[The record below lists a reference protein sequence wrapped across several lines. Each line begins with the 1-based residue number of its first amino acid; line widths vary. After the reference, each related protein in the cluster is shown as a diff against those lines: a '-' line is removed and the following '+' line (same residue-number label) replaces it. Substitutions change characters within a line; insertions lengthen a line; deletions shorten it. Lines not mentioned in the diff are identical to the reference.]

1 MWIHNLSQGYMI
13 LILCAG
19 DKEFNSIKKR
29 YDNVQKSAEWV
40 GKVFVASVSNQK
52 KKKESKKT

>member
-1 MWIHNLSQGYMI
+1 MI

-19 DKEFNSIKKR
+19 DKEFDSIKKR